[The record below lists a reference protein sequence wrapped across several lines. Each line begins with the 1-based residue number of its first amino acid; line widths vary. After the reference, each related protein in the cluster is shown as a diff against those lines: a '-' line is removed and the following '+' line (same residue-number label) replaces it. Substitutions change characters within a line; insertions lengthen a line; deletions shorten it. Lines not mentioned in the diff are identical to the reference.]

1 MRWRNALIEVDAPGR
16 IRTCDPRIR
25 SPPLCLQKR
34 RFSRLFKPNLGH
46 EREILLSENSGLV
59 LWKPCPIAVVLCGLS
74 EDER

>member
-1 MRWRNALIEVDAPGR
+1 
-16 IRTCDPRIR
+16 
-25 SPPLCLQKR
+25 
-34 RFSRLFKPNLGH
+34 LFKPNLGH